1 MHNVIGTYMH
11 GSLLPKNPAISDFLI
26 ETAVTR
32 RYGTFDTSDQTPEQA
47 KELARLD
54 QVATTRARL
63 PPNVLGEF
71 SVSPR

>member
-32 RYGTFDTSDQTPEQA
+32 RYVRSIRPI
-47 KELARLD
+47 R
-54 QVATTRARL
+54 
-63 PPNVLGEF
+63 PPNKPR
-71 SVSPR
+71 SSPGSIK

>member
-32 RYGTFDTSDQTPEQA
+32 RYGTFDTSDQTPRTGQGTRPARSSGHQRAQA
-47 KELARLD
+47 AAER
-54 QVATTRARL
+54 
-63 PPNVLGEF
+63 
-71 SVSPR
+71 PR